1 MMTDVEAWKVWIDF
15 NKNQRGF
22 RWPGSWEPCLL
33 MLSAEWQCGH
43 YQCRGDTWPSPPP
56 PTDHRANHQHR
67 QQCLIEPSNCQA
79 SKCKITYY
87 LLAGSPLLPHYNN
100 IPSILDAFYEVPYC
114 HPVPR
119 LSRI

>member
-43 YQCRGDTWPSPPP
+43 YQCRGDTWPSPPRHQL
-56 PTDHRANHQHR
+56 TTELTTNTAN
-67 QQCLIEPSNCQA
+67 NA
-79 SKCKITYY
+79 
-87 LLAGSPLLPHYNN
+87 
-100 IPSILDAFYEVPYC
+100 
-114 HPVPR
+114 
-119 LSRI
+119 